1 MNKSYTFNADEGFQA
16 IMLELIGKNSISSAD
31 YDKLIRGLLI
41 DAYNRSKG
49 EPILITR
56 TRTFIVTDPFNNKI
70 D

>member
-1 MNKSYTFNADEGFQA
+1 MNKLYTFKVNEGFQA
-16 IMLELIGKNSISSAD
+16 IMLELIGKKFIYSAD
-31 YDKLIRGLLI
+31 YDKLIRGLLM

-56 TRTFIVTDPFNNKI
+56 TRTYVVTDPFNHKI

>member
-1 MNKSYTFNADEGFQA
+1 MNKSYTFTADEGFQA
-16 IMLELIGKNSISSAD
+16 IMLELIGKNTLSTAD
-31 YDKLIRGLLI
+31 YDKLIRGLLM

-56 TRTFIVTDPFNNKI
+56 TRTYVVTDPFNHKI